1 MGGYNKT
8 NPPFLHRYFFW
19 SYVIALSLL
28 AGIILL
34 NYGIIS
40 RYLVIDPNNPL
51 NARSYVSRMVNIAGR
66 CATDAQTIEIAVW
79 QLGNADT
86 LTQQQKVLEKIQY
99 SLTTLEKG
107 YWGLQKGDPDFRLD
121 ARYNTEEIRKLFK
134 AANQHFFYITQ
145 LTREL
150 LEQAKLDSPQ
160 LKHIQQKL
168 SKEVPPFVSYM
179 QEIAFQYDEQATEI
193 IAYWG
198 RVALG
203 LTIVSILLLV
213 LIGLLIFRPVTRTIK
228 QYFEKLQEQKQALEN
243 ANRELQ
249 LSEKGIR
256 QQAHRL
262 HELNQQL
269 LKTQSELISA
279 NQTKETLLSLLTQNL
294 RVPLRTMRNIT
305 HLLTHFVEKLS
316 KEEIRQ
322 SAQDLEYAI
331 NEIDIIAENIFTWLA
346 IQKDELQIQPE
357 KLHLNTEVL
366 QEILAE
372 TQIAM
377 DTYKISLHILAEQGA
392 DVYTDARALRL
403 LLLNIVYFHI
413 NESPKGVHLTLA
425 AQPLAEAGCVLRIE
439 TEGLVPAVKLPNAK
453 DESQVRSHLAA
464 SLRETFSLI
473 YKDLLKKQASALKIE
488 QSKRLP
494 GIVYEIKLP
503 GSPSTTQP
511 DKNQE

>member
-1 MGGYNKT
+1 M
-8 NPPFLHRYFFW
+8 
-19 SYVIALSLL
+19 
-28 AGIILL
+28 
-34 NYGIIS
+34 
-40 RYLVIDPNNPL
+40 
-51 NARSYVSRMVNIAGR
+51 
-66 CATDAQTIEIAVW
+66 
-79 QLGNADT
+79 
-86 LTQQQKVLEKIQY
+86 
-99 SLTTLEKG
+99 
-107 YWGLQKGDPDFRLD
+107 
-121 ARYNTEEIRKLFK
+121 
-134 AANQHFFYITQ
+134 
-145 LTREL
+145 
-150 LEQAKLDSPQ
+150 
-160 LKHIQQKL
+160 
-168 SKEVPPFVSYM
+168 
-179 QEIAFQYDEQATEI
+179 
-193 IAYWG
+193 
-198 RVALG
+198 
-203 LTIVSILLLV
+203 
-213 LIGLLIFRPVTRTIK
+213 LIGLLIFRSVTRTIK

-269 LKTQSELISA
+269 LKTQSELIST

-322 SAQDLEYAI
+322 SAQDLEYTI

-346 IQKDELQIQPE
+346 IQKDELQLQPE

-372 TQIAM
+372 TQSAI

-413 NESPKGVHLTLA
+413 NESPKGVHLTVA
-425 AQPLAEAGCVLRIE
+425 AQRLAEAGCVLRIE
-439 TEGLVPAVKLPNAK
+439 TEGLVPAVKLPDTK
-453 DESQVRSHLAA
+453 DESPVRSHLAA

-488 QSKRLP
+488 KSKRLP
-494 GIVYEIKLP
+494 GIVYEIKLQ